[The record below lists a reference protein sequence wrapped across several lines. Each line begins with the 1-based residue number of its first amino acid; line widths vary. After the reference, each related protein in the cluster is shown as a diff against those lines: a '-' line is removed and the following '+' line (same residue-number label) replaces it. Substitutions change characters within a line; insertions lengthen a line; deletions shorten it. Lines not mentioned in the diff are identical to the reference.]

1 MTLLDQSSLTNIPL
15 GSLDLAHLKQLRTLD
30 VKLEEVM
37 VLSQD
42 PLSLYSPRDMLTLL
56 RKTSAPTSI
65 EVLHL
70 TFAWEYI
77 TPKVENPI
85 FSQPEWDIL
94 DGLLNGSNYPV
105 LKEVA
110 IVFQI
115 GFDDYED
122 LEFVSL
128 ARSTAALSPRLL
140 ALFPRLR
147 RREGLDVQVSIKT
160 DISYSM

>member
-1 MTLLDQSSLTNIPL
+1 
-15 GSLDLAHLKQLRTLD
+15 
-30 VKLEEVM
+30 M
-37 VLSQD
+37 VLNQD
-42 PLSLYSPRDMLTLL
+42 PLSLYLPRDMLTLL
-56 RKTSAPTSI
+56 RKTSAPTPVEI
-65 EVLHL
+65 LRM

-85 FSQPEWDIL
+85 FSQLEWDSL
-94 DGLLNGSNYPV
+94 DVLLAGPDYPA

-122 LEFVSL
+122 SEFVSL
-128 ARSTAALSPRLL
+128 ERSTEALSSRLL
-140 ALFPRLR
+140 TLFPRLR
-147 RREGLDVQVSIKT
+147 RREGLDVQISIKT

>member
-1 MTLLDQSSLTNIPL
+1 
-15 GSLDLAHLKQLRTLD
+15 
-30 VKLEEVM
+30 M
-37 VLSQD
+37 VLNQD
-42 PLSLYSPRDMLTLL
+42 PLSLYLPRDMLTLV
-56 RKTSAPTSI
+56 RKTSAPTSVEI
-65 EVLHL
+65 LRM

-85 FSQPEWDIL
+85 FSQPEWDSL
-94 DGLLNGSNYPV
+94 DGLLAGPYYPA

-128 ARSTAALSPRLL
+128 ERSTEALSSRLL
-140 ALFPRLR
+140 TLFPRLR
-147 RREGLDVQVSIKT
+147 RREGLDVQISIKT

>member
-1 MTLLDQSSLTNIPL
+1 MTLLDQKSLTDIPL
-15 GSLDLAHLKQLRTLD
+15 RSLDLAHLKQLPTLD
-30 VKLEEVM
+30 VKLEEAM
-37 VLSQD
+37 PLSGE
-42 PLSLYSPRDMLTLL
+42 PLSLYLPMDMLTLL

-65 EVLHL
+65 QVLNL

-105 LKEVA
+105 LKAVV

-128 ARSTAALSPRLL
+128 ERSSAALSPRLL

-147 RREGLDVQVSIKT
+147 RREGLDIQISIKT